1 MLFEKESLAKK
12 ENGGR
17 AEDRK
22 VGRSED
28 GKCEKIWNFA
38 L

>member
-17 AEDRK
+17 AEGRK
-22 VGRSED
+22 VGN